1 MKRLLALWAFLL
13 AFNSMAAAF
22 VYKDN
27 VVASFYAEAFHGK
40 KTSNG
45 ELFSMYSMT
54 CAHKML
60 PFNTVIKVTNLSNGK
75 TAQVRVNDRGP
86 FVKNR
91 EIDLS
96 KAAAIQLDMLK
107 SGTTKVRLEIVSLG
121 PYNKL
126 SQQTGKKACAKM
138 GIKYY
143 EISIPKNEDTKALS
157 HIQQIKSVPRD
168 SNKKWDIQIGAFS
181 SKENATKFA
190 KQAKKQGISSVVLQ
204 ITSTSV
210 KVAVKN
216 IKTKDLNSKIDEL
229 ARKGYTDLVVKERK

>member
-1 MKRLLALWAFLL
+1 
-13 AFNSMAAAF
+13 
-22 VYKDN
+22 
-27 VVASFYAEAFHGK
+27 
-40 KTSNG
+40 
-45 ELFSMYSMT
+45 
-54 CAHKML
+54 
-60 PFNTVIKVTNLSNGK
+60 
-75 TAQVRVNDRGP
+75 
-86 FVKNR
+86 
-91 EIDLS
+91 
-96 KAAAIQLDMLK
+96 
-107 SGTTKVRLEIVSLG
+107 
-121 PYNKL
+121 
-126 SQQTGKKACAKM
+126 M

-143 EISIPKNEDTKALS
+143 EISIPKNKDTKALS
-157 HIQQIKSVPRD
+157 RIQQIKSVPRD